1 MPDGPGFFS
10 ELRRRRV
17 IRTAVVYVAAAWV
30 GIEVAT
36 TLIPVY
42 GGSNTQERLAVGLIL
57 LGLPVAV
64 TVSWLFDITPEG
76 FKRDAGPPG
85 TGLGIDQEPA
95 EMAAVAALAPAPAA
109 DKPVPR
115 HSIAVLPFVD
125 MSAEKDQAYLGDGV
139 AEEILNAL
147 VKVTPLKVS
156 GRTSSFAFRDRDL
169 PASEIG
175 TALGVAHVLEGSV
188 RKHGDR
194 VRITAQVIQADEGF
208 HLWSETYDGDLT
220 DIFDLQDRIARSV
233 VEELEVV
240 LDVDQVR
247 LVASM
252 TDSPEAYDAFLKGR
266 RLAQIQDGE
275 GVLAR
280 AVEHLEEAVR
290 LDPEFALAWAW
301 LGNANFFLPEHNDVR
316 DWKEHLEAGKKAA
329 AEAIRLDPELSD
341 AHLAMSYAHLLELDI
356 AAQWEARRRACE
368 LDPASVAAMH
378 EFGMAYALMGLIEE
392 GYPDYARSVA
402 NDPFS
407 PAFTGALGIFQ
418 WILGDIEAASASFD
432 RSAELGFPL
441 VIPSKGMMLR
451 SVGRPQEAREYILSE
466 LKAHRAQL
474 PPDLQSRAAH
484 YLITKVIAENSGWAR
499 WLMWL
504 SVKGKVG
511 NPKYLSD
518 LTFKSTLALLGKAEA
533 FFSEV
538 RTRPNT
544 YLSGSLMQVW
554 YPTEAARSIRTHP
567 DFPQFVEDIGFV
579 RLWQEHG
586 WPPQIQPKPGTDG
599 SDLQFTCS

>member
-1 MPDGPGFFS
+1 MPDAPGLFS

-17 IRTAVVYVAAAWV
+17 IRTVVVYIAAAWV

-42 GGSNTQERLAVGLIL
+42 GGSNTLERLAIGLIL
-57 LGLPVAV
+57 LGLPVVV

-76 FKRDAGPPG
+76 FRRDAGPPG
-85 TGLGIDQEPA
+85 TGLAVEDPH
-95 EMAAVAALAPAPAA
+95 AVAHRDIPALPARSERA
-109 DKPVPR
+109 VPR
-115 HSIAVLPFVD
+115 HSIAVLPFTD
-125 MSAEKDQAYLGDGV
+125 MSAEGDQAYMGDGV

-147 VKVTPLKVS
+147 VKVTPLNVS
-156 GRTSSFAFRDRDL
+156 GRTSSFALRNRDMT
-169 PASEIG
+169 ASEIG
-175 TALGVAHVLEGSV
+175 EALRVAHVLEGSV

-194 VRITAQVIQADEGF
+194 VRITAQLIQTSDGF

-220 DIFDLQDRIARSV
+220 DVFDLQDSIARSV
-233 VEELEVV
+233 VEALEVV

-252 TDSPEAYDAFLKGR
+252 TTSTEAYDAFLKGR
-266 RLAQIQDGE
+266 RLAQIQDGD
-275 GVLAR
+275 GVLAG

-290 LDPEFALAWAW
+290 LDPAFALAWAW
-301 LGNANFFLPEHNDVR
+301 LANAHFFLPEHNDVP
-316 DWKEHLEAGKKAA
+316 DWAEHLEAGQRAA
-329 AEAIRLDPELSD
+329 REAYRLDPDLSD
-341 AHLAMSYAHLLELDI
+341 ANLAMSYAHLIDLDI

-368 LDPASVAAMH
+368 LDPSSVAAMH

-432 RSAELGFPL
+432 RSTELGFPL
-441 VIPSKGMMLR
+441 VILSKGVMLR
-451 SVGRPQEAREYILSE
+451 SVGRAREAREYMLTE
-466 LKAHRAQL
+466 LKAHREGL

-484 YLITKVIAENSGWAR
+484 YLLTKVIAENSRWAR

-511 NPKYLSD
+511 NPRYLSD
-518 LTFKSTLALLGKAEA
+518 LPFKSTLALLGKAEA

-544 YLSGSLMQVW
+544 YLSGALMQLW

-567 DFPQFVEDIGFV
+567 DFPRFAEDIGFV
-579 RLWQEHG
+579 ALWQQHG
-586 WPPQIQPKPGTDG
+586 WPAQIQPKAGTDG

>member
-1 MPDGPGFFS
+1 MPDRQGFFS

-42 GGSNTQERLAVGLIL
+42 GGSNTLERLAVGLIL

-85 TGLGIDQEPA
+85 TGLGIDRAP
-95 EMAAVAALAPAPAA
+95 AVAGGVADLAPAPPT

-125 MSAEKDQAYLGDGV
+125 MSAEQDQAYLGDGV

-147 VKVTPLKVS
+147 VKVTPLKVT

-169 PASEIG
+169 TASDVGE
-175 TALGVAHVLEGSV
+175 ALRVAHVLEGSV

-194 VRITAQVIQADEGF
+194 VRITAQLILASDGF

-220 DIFDLQDRIARSV
+220 DVFDLQDSIARSV

-247 LVASM
+247 FVASM
-252 TDSPEAYDAFLKGR
+252 TNSPEAYDAFLKGR
-266 RLAQIQDGE
+266 QLAQVQDGE
-275 GVLAR
+275 GVLER
-280 AVEHLEEAVR
+280 AVEHLEKAVR

-301 LGNANFFLPEHNDVR
+301 LANANFFLPEHNDVP
-316 DWKEHLEAGKKAA
+316 DWQERLEAGKEAA
-329 AEAIRLDPELSD
+329 REAVRLDPELSD
-341 AHLAMSYAHLLELDI
+341 AHLAMSYAHLLDLDLD
-356 AAQWEARRRACE
+356 AQWEARRRACE
-368 LDPASVAAMH
+368 LDPSSVAALH
-378 EFGMAYALMGLIEE
+378 EFGMAYGLMGLIEK
-392 GYPDYARSVA
+392 GYPDYERSVA
-402 NDPFS
+402 SDPFS
-407 PAFTGALGIFQ
+407 PSFTGALGLFQ
-418 WILGDIEAASASFD
+418 WMLGDTEAASESFD

-441 VIPSKGMMLR
+441 VVLSKGMMLR
-451 SVGRPQEAREYILSE
+451 SIGRPREAQAYMMSALKTHQEA
-466 LKAHRAQL
+466 L
-474 PPDLQSRAAH
+474 PADMRPRAAH
-484 YLITKVIAENSGWAR
+484 YLLSKALAHGSRWAR
-499 WLMWL
+499 WLLWL

-511 NPKYLSD
+511 NPKYMPD
-518 LTFKSTLALLGKAEA
+518 LAFKATLVSLTKAEA
-533 FFSEV
+533 YFDEV
-538 RTRPNT
+538 RKRPNP
-544 YLSGSLMQVW
+544 YLSGALLTLW
-554 YPTEAARSIRTHP
+554 YPTEEGRAVRTHP
-567 DFPQFVEDIGFV
+567 DFPQFAEDIGFV
-579 RLWQEHG
+579 RLWQRHG
-586 WPPQIQPKPGTDG
+586 WPPQVQPMPGTDG
-599 SDLQFTCS
+599 SNLQFTCS